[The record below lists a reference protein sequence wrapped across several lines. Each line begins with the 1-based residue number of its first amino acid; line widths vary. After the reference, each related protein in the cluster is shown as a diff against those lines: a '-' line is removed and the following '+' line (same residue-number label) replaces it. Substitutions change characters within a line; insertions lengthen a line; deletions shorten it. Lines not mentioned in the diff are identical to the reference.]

1 VREMGSSPKPV
12 ASTAEPAKGA
22 EIRYPGLG
30 MMVLI
35 WTAIGAL
42 TSVRYQ
48 LVSPSKPAVGELSS
62 LLGCIACFYPWI
74 ALTPLVFR
82 IEARFP
88 LGSGRWA
95 RNLALLAIIS
105 VPVCLLAS
113 PLMMGSFVAV
123 MSALQAPLWKPRN
136 SIYWLREFPVAEGIF
151 WCSVAG
157 GYFIRTLFQL
167 REQER
172 MTARLALE
180 KSQLEAGLNQAQL
193 EVLRARLNPHFL
205 FNSLQNIS
213 VMTRQDPQ
221 TSSRM
226 LTRLGDLLR
235 TVLRQDSQAE
245 STLREEIELTRAYA
259 ALEQMRFGDRLR
271 VDFAIA
277 GEVQQAMAPCFLLQ
291 PLIENAVIHGLR
303 GARKAGIITV
313 SAFSKGGELV
323 LTVTDNGIGLPVA
336 DPAEMKIGVGLR
348 STCERLERMYPN
360 RHTFSI
366 RELAEGGAEV
376 RIAIPLRF
384 ADYEDRSSDDEQSKI
399 ADR

>member
-1 VREMGSSPKPV
+1 VREMESSPKPV
-12 ASTAEPAKGA
+12 ASTAEPPKGA
-22 EIRYPGLG
+22 EISYPGLG
-30 MMVLI
+30 KMFLI

-42 TSVRYQ
+42 TSVRN
-48 LVSPSKPAVGELSS
+48 LVSHPKPDMGELSV
-62 LLGCIACFYPWI
+62 LFACIIAWYYPWI
-74 ALTPLVFR
+74 ALTPVVFR
-82 IEARFP
+82 IEKRFP
-88 LGSGRWA
+88 LGTGRWA
-95 RNLALLAIIS
+95 RNLALLAIFSI
-105 VPVCLLAS
+105 PVCLLAS
-113 PLMMGSFVAV
+113 PLMRASFVAV
-123 MSALQAPLWKPRN
+123 LFALRAPARMPRI
-136 SIYWLREFPVAEGIF
+136 SIFWHELPVAEIIF

-172 MTARLALE
+172 MSARLALE

-221 TSSRM
+221 TASRM

-271 VDFAIA
+271 VDFAVA
-277 GEVQQAMAPCFLLQ
+277 GEVQHAMVPCFLLQ

-303 GARKAGIITV
+303 GAQKAGSIAV
-313 SAFSKGGELV
+313 SAVSRGGELV
-323 LTVTDNGIGLPVA
+323 LTVTDNGVGLPVA
-336 DPAEMKIGVGLR
+336 EPAEMKMGVGLR
-348 STCERLERMYPN
+348 STCERLERMYPD

-366 RELAEGGAEV
+366 REPAEGGAEV

-384 ADYEDRSSDDEQSKI
+384 ADYEDRSSDNEKSKV